1 MSCDFKELLNF
12 QKATERSQCGAL
24 RLWDL
29 GHLWKAFG
37 RRFVVEKY
45 RHLSLCQIAKPWLAG
60 NLDTLGPNSSKVAIE
75 GVKKNLKKKWGN
87 LSKLL
92 VFPFCQMSRFIRFNK
107 IQSWCNTFRSLKV
120 FACSICG
127 FISWSKLNW
136 RQMLNIYLTLLSIKL
151 DPWPCVLEQV
161 WLILPMLSFFSY
173 IQKDFIITTALI

>member
-1 MSCDFKELLNF
+1 MTLKSCYIF

-75 GVKKNLKKKWGN
+75 GIKKNLKKKRGN
-87 LSKLL
+87 LAKFL
-92 VFPFCQMSRFIRFNK
+92 
-107 IQSWCNTFRSLKV
+107 
-120 FACSICG
+120 
-127 FISWSKLNW
+127 
-136 RQMLNIYLTLLSIKL
+136 
-151 DPWPCVLEQV
+151 
-161 WLILPMLSFFSY
+161 
-173 IQKDFIITTALI
+173 